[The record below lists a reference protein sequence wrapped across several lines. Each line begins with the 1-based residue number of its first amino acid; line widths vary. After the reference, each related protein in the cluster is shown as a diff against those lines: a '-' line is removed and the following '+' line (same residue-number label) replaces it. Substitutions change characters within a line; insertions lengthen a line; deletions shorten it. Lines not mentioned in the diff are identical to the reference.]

1 MYRDVTEVG
10 TAHGRS
16 IEAPKG
22 SALIWGSR
30 GGDLAISWKT
40 PFKEQSPTRGSRGGF
55 ISLRERAKP
64 ATSAFAGGHWPLLP
78 VQNCLRKTTPA
89 SWGDVL

>member
-40 PFKEQSPTRGSRGGF
+40 PFKEQRPTRGS
-55 ISLRERAKP
+55 
-64 ATSAFAGGHWPLLP
+64 
-78 VQNCLRKTTPA
+78 
-89 SWGDVL
+89 